1 MKEKKEL
8 TWDERHPNGDLSY
21 HTFLDSFEDVS
32 FLHEVGTKVALR
44 TLKYHLEE
52 EIGYELSDEAFLAIF
67 FRVINLRPAR
77 PLGGW
82 SFQYGFVVPMAKL
95 LQEYKL
101 DCGPQPIF
109 KFFRV
114 RNENNRH
121 YHNIILHI
129 PHSSTV
135 FPNGKNSI
143 DDLDE
148 QERLLIDYYTNEL
161 FVPEQETNNICGMVF
176 PYCRLYCDVE
186 RLINDPLEKNGLGIS
201 YSRWVPRKDGY
212 GELLRSFS
220 GRSEAFALYTDFH
233 SEVSKKIV
241 GMFGS
246 ILLIDCHSFSAL
258 PNLLNSNPPDI
269 EICIGYNDDETCPDK
284 VVIGNIVQ
292 HFKSRGYKVGVN
304 EPFSNSKTFMVP
316 VKYHSVMIE
325 VNKRLYINEYTL
337 EKTDGFDKLKN
348 DIQELYSKLIK

>member
-1 MKEKKEL
+1 
-8 TWDERHPNGDLSY
+8 
-21 HTFLDSFEDVS
+21 
-32 FLHEVGTKVALR
+32 
-44 TLKYHLEE
+44 
-52 EIGYELSDEAFLAIF
+52 
-67 FRVINLRPAR
+67 
-77 PLGGW
+77 
-82 SFQYGFVVPMAKL
+82 MAKL